1 MLAIHASIRS
11 ALEVCCWRAEFDIC
25 SISRRFTVRHIRF
38 ISASPVFMAPA
49 TRVSNRDK
57 HPGYI
62 VRPGPYSA
70 RKTAVN
76 RAAIAQEMD
85 EDHAW
90 EGGGE
95 GEEPTRLPASSSAKV
110 MHTSGTHACNQ
121 LIDAKR
127 GQKSAAAENGK
138 PHEYKHSIKKEQKQ
152 YYLDFDS
159 EDENEVEGDSGPY
172 GKRQRSSGPVVYNF
186 DADNKRPTSKKLKRD
201 GHISQPVRGLHVE
214 VVLPKWRE
222 IVARDQMYLK
232 QTSNTSHCESHSED
246 KKDFELAQASNVDYG
261 GFDDDEAIE
270 EDEESNLTGQNASQ
284 RAPSEVSQCVPTNNL
299 RRTSVSPPQNSQ
311 SEECHSDP
319 GDNTSGAQR
328 STPLVSTQRQDMDTL
343 PQVFTFQAY
352 VPASSAQQ
360 PAKKLH
366 PRFLVED
373 LPGGSQQRFRE
384 EMCPMWLD
392 FVSTLENPWD
402 LTSHIDVMQEIWNR
416 TFTDINHTVQKAND
430 PVYFLLLQRTSN
442 YRCDVAKRG
451 EIAVAAYLE
460 SIGLKTPDE
469 IAQHINFLV
478 PSVSHMR
485 GDENSVKCYPFMWR
499 EAKNIMNVDGHI
511 ERTETKGAF
520 CSRPISDTLAH
531 FLEIRECIPQAL
543 RQTDHPRGALALAT
557 VSVERALRMY
567 STGIYVK
574 PEDRRQSSLRFSRK
588 HWGVTTEE
596 VMISVKKTTSRG
608 WKKIIKAAIP
618 YIRTRKPHHNSLRA
632 TLEKDREAPNGYT
645 HCVDVDSCSDSGS
658 DIIF

>member
-1 MLAIHASIRS
+1 
-11 ALEVCCWRAEFDIC
+11 
-25 SISRRFTVRHIRF
+25 
-38 ISASPVFMAPA
+38 MAPA

-62 VRPGPYSA
+62 VRPGPYSVRKAAA
-70 RKTAVN
+70 R
-76 RAAIAQEMD
+76 RAAVAQEMD

-90 EGGGE
+90 EE
-95 GEEPTRLPASSSAKV
+95 RTRPPASSSAKA
-110 MHTSGTHACNQ
+110 MHPSGTRARNQ
-121 LIDAKR
+121 LIDANR
-127 GQKSAAAENGK
+127 GQKAAAENGK
-138 PHEYKHSIKKEQKQ
+138 SHEYKHLLKEEPTPIKLVADTKEQ
-152 YYLDFDS
+152 YYIDIDS
-159 EDENEVEGDSGPY
+159 EDENEVERDSRPY
-172 GKRQRSSGPVVYNF
+172 GKRQRPPVVYSF
-186 DADNKRPTSKKLKRD
+186 DTDNERPTSKKLKCD
-201 GHISQPVRGLHVE
+201 EHISQPVRGLHVE

-222 IVARDQMYLK
+222 IVARDQALLQ
-232 QTSNTSHCESHSED
+232 QTSDTSRCESHSEE
-246 KKDFELAQASNVDYG
+246 KKVLEPAQASNVDYG
-261 GFDDDEAIE
+261 GFDDDEAFEPE

-284 RAPSEVSQCVPTNNL
+284 RAPSEVSQRVSTNDL
-299 RRTSVSPPQNSQ
+299 RRTSVSPPQNLQ
-311 SEECHSDP
+311 SGECHSGP
-319 GDNTSGAQR
+319 GDNAGGAQR
-328 STPLVSTQRQDMDTL
+328 STPLVSTQRQDMDAL

-373 LPGGSQQRFRE
+373 LPDGSQQRFRE
-384 EMCPMWLD
+384 ELCPMWLD

-402 LTSHIDVMQEIWNR
+402 PTNHIDVMQELWNK
-416 TFTDINHTVQKAND
+416 TFTDIDHTVQRAND
-430 PVYFLLLQRTSN
+430 PVYFLLIQRTST

-478 PSVSHMR
+478 PSVSEMR
-485 GDENSVKCYPFMWR
+485 SDEKSVECYPFMWR
-499 EAKNIMNVDGHI
+499 EAKNIMNEDGHI

-531 FLEIRECIPQAL
+531 YLEIRECIPQAL
-543 RQTDHPRGALALAT
+543 RQTGHPRGALALAT

-574 PEDRRQSSLRFSRK
+574 PEDRRQSRFSRK

-596 VMISVKKTTSRG
+596 VMISVMKTTSRG

-618 YIRTRKPHHNSLRA
+618 YIRTRKAHHNSLRA